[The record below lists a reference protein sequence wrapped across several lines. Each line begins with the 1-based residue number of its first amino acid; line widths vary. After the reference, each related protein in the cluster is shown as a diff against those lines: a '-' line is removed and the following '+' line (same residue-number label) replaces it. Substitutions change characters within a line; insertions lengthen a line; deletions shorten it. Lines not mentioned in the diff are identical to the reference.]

1 MTKLDIPSPSELQD
15 IANGTLTANDPYCQ
29 TLCEN
34 LRTAAN
40 AGKYA
45 ITFIDANFYSDETR
59 RAFLDEIETR
69 GYKIMES
76 MHGAGVISWS
86 SDKKTTTETHY
97 DCTKPILG

>member
-15 IANGTLTANDPYCQ
+15 IATGTLTVKDPYCQ

-40 AGKYA
+40 AGKYS
-45 ITFIDANFYSDETR
+45 ITFSDANFYSDETR
-59 RAFLDEIETR
+59 RAFLYEIEKR

-86 SDKKTTTETHY
+86 ADKKTTTETRN
-97 DCTKPILG
+97 DDTKPILG